1 MLAGMFVGIGMVL
14 GFAAVY
20 KEILFKEFT
29 FMACVEKR

>member
-14 GFAAVY
+14 GFLQQFE
-20 KEILFKEFT
+20 EILFKEFT

>member
-20 KEILFKEFT
+20 KEILFK
-29 FMACVEKR
+29 ACVEKR